1 MRRDERTAKPA
12 GSQRRSRCETY
23 KVVIRAERLSKSYP
37 VFASPRDRLRQLLRR
52 NGHAA
57 REHAALR
64 DVTFDVAAGETLG
77 VIGQN
82 GSGKSTLLQLIAGT
96 LAPTT
101 GSCEVRG
108 RVAALLELGAGFN
121 LEFTGRENVRLS
133 GSILGLS
140 SQEIRDRY
148 ASILDFSEIGELAD
162 RPVKTYSTGMY
173 LRLAFALAVS
183 VDPDV
188 LLVDEILAVGDVRFQ
203 LKCIERM
210 RELQRRGTTIVFVSH
225 SIETVRRLC
234 RRCLWLEAGRLQ
246 VDGDAIAVTDR
257 YVSYV
262 TGLEANGKEVAAP
275 AFEGQA
281 TLARIRSVAL
291 SGDRLRIHGELRVAV
306 EYEVLEEE
314 IPSFLLGVAI
324 FAANRTYVFGPNTA
338 LDGVVVPA
346 TPGRHRVDYVIPRMP
361 LLGGSYSLDVGLF
374 ADRGL
379 VCLDYRTEA
388 GSFAVEAPYVAE
400 GLVHI
405 EHAWETAE

>member
-1 MRRDERTAKPA
+1 MSSE
-12 GSQRRSRCETY
+12 
-23 KVVIRAERLSKSYP
+23 VVLRAERLTKSYP
-37 VFASPRDRLRQLLRR
+37 VFASPRDRLRQVLHR
-52 NGHAA
+52 NGHAV

-64 DVTFDVAAGETLG
+64 DVSFDVAAGETLG

-96 LAPTT
+96 LAPTS

-121 LEFTGRENVRLS
+121 LEFTGRENVQLS
-133 GSILGLS
+133 GAILGLS

-162 RPVKTYSTGMY
+162 RPVKTYSSGMY

-183 VDPDV
+183 IDPDV

-262 TGLEANGKEVAAP
+262 TGLESNGKNGKEVPAP
-275 AFEGQA
+275 VFEGLG
-281 TLARIRSVAL
+281 TLARIRSIEL
-291 SGDRLRIHGELRVAV
+291 SVDRLQIHGELRVAV
-306 EYEVLEEE
+306 GYEVLDAE

-338 LDGVVVPA
+338 LDGVEVPA
-346 TPGRHRVDYVIPRMP
+346 SAGVHRVDYVIPRMP

-388 GSFAVEAPYVAE
+388 ATFAVEAPYVAE

-405 EHAWETAE
+405 EHAWETTE

>member
-1 MRRDERTAKPA
+1 MSSEAKTP
-12 GSQRRSRCETY
+12 SHSHRQRGCETANI
-23 KVVIRAERLSKSYP
+23 VLRAERLSKSYP
-37 VFASPRDRLRQLLRR
+37 VFASPRDRLRQVLGR
-52 NGHAA
+52 NGDAA

-64 DVTFDVAAGETLG
+64 DVSFDVAAGETLG

-96 LAPTT
+96 LAPTS

-121 LEFTGRENVRLS
+121 LEFTGRENVQLS
-133 GSILGLS
+133 GAILGLS
-140 SQEIRDRY
+140 SREIRDRY
-148 ASILDFSEIGELAD
+148 TSILDFAEIGELAD

-183 VDPDV
+183 VDPEV

-262 TGLEANGKEVAAP
+262 TGLESNGKEVVAAP

-281 TLARIRSVAL
+281 TLARIRSVEV
-291 SGDRLRIHGELRVAV
+291 SGSRLQIHAELRVAV

-338 LDGVVVPA
+338 LDGVEVPA
-346 TPGRHRVDYVIPRMP
+346 SPGRHRVDYVIPRMP

-388 GSFAVEAPYVAE
+388 ATFAVEAPYVAE

-405 EHAWETAE
+405 DHAWETAE